1 MDALNRAG
9 QQQHVQRK
17 NPEMV
22 SKKAMVGE
30 GAERRKPG
38 EEGGRGELYKVS

>member
-9 QQQHVQRK
+9 QKQHVQRK
-17 NPEMV
+17 NLKMV
-22 SKKAMVGE
+22 CKTAMVGE

-38 EEGGRGELYKVS
+38 EGSSTWFHRL